1 MKNECVKKGK
11 ELIDLFAK
19 ELREYRDKNK
29 NKKDFYIN
37 IKGEENND
45 IIKEKNRVRSLIR
58 TYFPERDCFTLVRP
72 FKMKKNY

>member
-19 ELREYRDKNK
+19 EIREYRDKNK

-37 IKGEENND
+37 IKND
-45 IIKEKNRVRSLIR
+45 TLLISQK
-58 TYFPERDCFTLVRP
+58 Y
-72 FKMKKNY
+72 K